1 MVKLPGTAVWRQLGY
16 ALFLTGLISWRNWRS
31 PNTPS
36 PDGSNVQQANLSI
49 KYLAAELDSIPRK
62 PRLGGYDLGQ
72 TQSGQ
77 VLMDGEFKVVHL
89 SEPRPL
95 LNQRLLSALLP
106 VTKESIEQLDIILS
120 PLLEPGTAI
129 RGVNLLSPEPLR
141 LAVTATL
148 QRVLKSL
155 VGADHPEISVKAFG
169 STEDGNP
176 SLSMF
181 RLMDRRSV
189 SWALVLDHFGL
200 QGLDKT
206 TRSILMGGILDWR
219 TPYGPNGTPTNSSLD
234 LPPSDIGDWIHVSRS
249 KPLLASHLYPPFVL
263 PLDLLSPNGGPTP
276 GTWTALFKQIAL
288 CNSWNASGILVGNP
302 SLRKP
307 DPAVTVPT
315 FRLGISS
322 NNDTTTHQATFTPPN
337 PILASTKLK
346 FDILL
351 SDKKDVKQASPL
363 LCGLLSRGHTMRV
376 LVVDTNLKS
385 TFTAIKRKS
394 RLVTGNGGCTIDFFT
409 VNQYMRRKD
418 ILRSIGNEAI
428 YTQASDVVITLKGH
442 QFANFLTENF
452 KSAGSILIELP
463 KDELGYC
470 DWMASL
476 TLDEW
481 QSWHIPRVE
490 ISVITRDRPESF
502 SRLLHSLSTAKYFGD
517 STELRINIEQDCDFD
532 TLNIAKNYTWPHG
545 SLFLHHRVVHAG
557 LLPAVVESWY
567 PRNNDTYGL
576 LLEDDVELSPFFYAW
591 VKMTILRYRYDA
603 QVDRSPNLFGIS
615 LYQQKNVELRP
626 EGRIPFNARTLF
638 AQEGFPVPSTPYLSQ
653 VPCSWGAIYF
663 PEHWSEFHEYL
674 QQRFSETWI
683 SMDDLVVLPAG
694 IRSNHWLR
702 SWKKYF
708 IELAYLRGYV
718 MLYPNYEGFL
728 SLSTN
733 HLEYGAHVKT
743 RSKEKRDLFDQP
755 LFPLPGLNEAGMPG
769 LSGLLDLPGMTL
781 PRYRDLPIL
790 NLTGGVTTEEE
801 LVRVGRQRHEEL
813 SKHRGGPNAT
823 VLGDLYEKDE

>member
-1 MVKLPGTAVWRQLGY
+1 
-16 ALFLTGLISWRNWRS
+16 
-31 PNTPS
+31 
-36 PDGSNVQQANLSI
+36 
-49 KYLAAELDSIPRK
+49 
-62 PRLGGYDLGQ
+62 
-72 TQSGQ
+72 
-77 VLMDGEFKVVHL
+77 
-89 SEPRPL
+89 
-95 LNQRLLSALLP
+95 
-106 VTKESIEQLDIILS
+106 
-120 PLLEPGTAI
+120 
-129 RGVNLLSPEPLR
+129 
-141 LAVTATL
+141 
-148 QRVLKSL
+148 
-155 VGADHPEISVKAFG
+155 
-169 STEDGNP
+169 
-176 SLSMF
+176 MF
-181 RLMDRRSV
+181 RLVDRRSV

-200 QGLDKT
+200 QGLDKP

-219 TPYGPNGTPTNSSLD
+219 TPYGPNGTPINSSL
-234 LPPSDIGDWIHVSRS
+234 R
-249 KPLLASHLYPPFVL
+249 
-263 PLDLLSPNGGPTP
+263 PTP
-276 GTWTALFKQIAL
+276 LRHQETGFMYRGLSLSWHLTFTHLSCCPSTFFHRTVGPPREPGQPCSNKSLYVTLGTPAEYL
-288 CNSWNASGILVGNP
+288 SGTLAYTD
-302 SLRKP
+302 RM
-307 DPAVTVPT
+307 PAIPVPT
-315 FRLGISS
+315 FRSGISP
-322 NNDTTTHQATFTPPN
+322 NNDTTTHQATFTPPT

-351 SDKKDVKQASPL
+351 SDKKDVKQASPF
-363 LCGLLSRGHTMRV
+363 LCGLLSRGHTIRV

-428 YTQASDVVITLKGH
+428 YTQASDVVITLRGH
-442 QFANFLTENF
+442 QFANFLVDNF
-452 KSAGSILIELP
+452 KSAGNILIELP
-463 KDELGYC
+463 KDELGYS

-481 QSWHIPRVE
+481 QSAHDTFHI
-490 ISVITRDRPESF
+490 
-502 SRLLHSLSTAKYFGD
+502 SRGLTSDSPANRLAYSSCRNQCNHLETGPSLFQGLLHSLSTAKYFGD

-532 TLNIAKNYTWPHG
+532 TLNIARNYTWPHG

-708 IELAYLRGYV
+708 IELAYLKGYV

-755 LFPLPGLNEAGMPG
+755 LFPLPGLSEAGMPG

-813 SKHRGGPNAT
+813 TRHRGGPNAT
-823 VLGDLYEKDE
+823 VLGDLYEKDG